1 MYSNGQS
8 IHQDNHF
15 HDHIEL
21 KVPVQVYYDDGNHAD
36 IGYVLELTEE
46 FVQVNGTAY
55 NRNLFRFISRPG
67 Y

>member
-1 MYSNGQS
+1 VYLNGQS
-8 IHQDNHF
+8 IHHNDHF

-21 KVPVQVYYDDGNHAD
+21 KVPVQVYYEGNHTD
-36 IGYVLELTEE
+36 IGYVHELTEE